1 MFFPL
6 SNMQIFHLC
15 PSACWSGLPE
25 SKPAAWTLPSAADQG
40 SGCREPHFSHSS
52 TTALRQDPPLPRCG
66 RPDHGRAQAG
76 SQREAA
82 HTPLLQTPFSFLLVL
97 TFTRDISSLHPTPT
111 QHHPQHSKND
121 RSKRIHCLQFGP
133 KMDMF

>member
-40 SGCREPHFSHSS
+40 SGCREPHFSHSP
-52 TTALRQDPPLPRCG
+52 TTALRQDPPLPCCG
-66 RPDHGRAQAG
+66 RPDHGPRL
-76 SQREAA
+76 AA
-82 HTPLLQTPFSFLLVL
+82 NGRPPTPPLQTPFSFLLVL
-97 TFTRDISSLHPTPT
+97 TFTRHISLRPTPT
-111 QHHPQHSKND
+111 QHHPQHSKHD
-121 RSKRIHCLQFGP
+121 RSKRTHSALRA
-133 KMDMF
+133 